1 MAQDYRT
8 KKEINQTQAL
18 FTNGL
23 FIGVLLGI
31 LLSIGVTLFITSGK
45 SPFVLKDTEGV
56 SVFSGTILG

>member
-23 FIGVLLGI
+23 FIGVL
-31 LLSIGVTLFITSGK
+31 
-45 SPFVLKDTEGV
+45 
-56 SVFSGTILG
+56 